1 MLLCTRR
8 EQIAWLA
15 ALGAVRSAP
24 ALAAAGPKPLQ
35 WRVGNVRVRRIWE
48 RDVLPLDPTR
58 FFPDATPKVMASIP
72 WLHPWFTDETGRITL
87 SIAAYLIESRGKRI
101 LVDTGIGDFEIS
113 GFPMLPRP
121 GPAVPGLLAAE
132 GIAPETI
139 DFVINTHL
147 HADHVGG
154 NVSGKGVAALPSF
167 PSALYFVGRQDHDY
181 WSTRPPGSFGRQVF
195 ETAVQPIGAARRLVL
210 LDGETRLT
218 GEVSLVPSPGH
229 TPGHFSVL
237 ISSARNEAIITGDAV
252 HHPIQLAF
260 PDRGMD
266 QDEEAGAA
274 SRRKLLSL
282 AADRNCR
289 LIGSHFP
296 YPTAGQVRR
305 DGIAFRFDIE
315 A

>member
-1 MLLCTRR
+1 MARR
-8 EQIAWLA
+8 QCPRATH
-15 ALGAVRSAP
+15 LGARCTSARP
-24 ALAAAGPKPLQ
+24 NSLLPRRDAQSDGVNPVAA
-35 WRVGNVRVRRIWE
+35 
-48 RDVLPLDPTR
+48 
-58 FFPDATPKVMASIP
+58 
-72 WLHPWFTDETGRITL
+72 PWFTDETGRITL

-237 ISSARNEAIITGDAV
+237 ISSVRNEAIITGDAV
-252 HHPIQLAF
+252 HHPVQLAF